1 MPGGQ
6 VRLFL
11 ALRWWEAPVVTEPG
25 DQTAAAAAGR
35 GHLRASRADREQ
47 VIDVLKTAFVQDRLD
62 RDEFDDRVGQAL
74 AARTYAELA
83 ALTGDIP
90 AGPPAALP
98 PEPSRAPAGLR
109 ESKPAKAAAYA
120 TLAAGLVVVAAIGG
134 GSSNPLLA
142 LGTVVLLSPFWLL
155 VLAGLLL
162 LHSRLD
168 KRAARQ
174 VPRGPG
180 QGGPRLHGQQ
190 QAGTGDD
197 PALPGDQ
204 ARPPGAEL
212 RTHQTRKDCGTVRY
226 AALRQCTVSKRRVA

>member
-1 MPGGQ
+1 MAEPRNEMAAGAGGQ
-6 VRLFL
+6 
-11 ALRWWEAPVVTEPG
+11 
-25 DQTAAAAAGR
+25 GR
-35 GHLRASRADREQ
+35 LRASRADRDQ

-62 RDEFDDRVGQAL
+62 RDEFDERVGQAL

-83 ALTGDIP
+83 ALAGDIP
-90 AGPPAALP
+90 AGPPADLP
-98 PEPSRAPAGLR
+98 REPSRGPARLR
-109 ESKPAKAAAYA
+109 ESKTAKAAAYA

-174 VPRGPG
+174 VPRDPGPG
-180 QGGPRLHGQQ
+180 GPGLDGQQ
-190 QAGTGDD
+190 QPGTRDD
-197 PALPGDQ
+197 PGLPGDQ
-204 ARPPGAEL
+204 ADPPGAEM
-212 RTHQTRKDCGTVRY
+212 RTHQTRKDCRTVRY
-226 AALRQCTVSKRRVA
+226 AALSQCTVSKRRVA

>member
-1 MPGGQ
+1 MTG
-6 VRLFL
+6 
-11 ALRWWEAPVVTEPG
+11 PG

-35 GHLRASRADREQ
+35 GRLRTSRADREQ
-47 VIDVLKTAFVQDRLD
+47 VIDALKTAFVQDRLN
-62 RDEFDDRVGQAL
+62 RDEFDERVGQAL
-74 AARTYAELA
+74 TARTWAELA

-90 AGPPAALP
+90 AGPAAALP
-98 PEPSRAPAGLR
+98 REPSRDPARLR
-109 ESKPAKAAAYA
+109 ESKTAKAAVYA

-168 KRAARQ
+168 KYAAPR
-174 VPRGPG
+174 VPRVPGPG
-180 QGGPRLHGQQ
+180 SPVLDGQQ

-204 ARPPGAEL
+204 ASPPGAEL
-212 RTHQTRKDCGTVRY
+212 RAHQTRKDWPDRSVRS
-226 AALRQCTVSKRRVA
+226 A

>member
-1 MPGGQ
+1 M
-6 VRLFL
+6 
-11 ALRWWEAPVVTEPG
+11 VTGPG

-35 GHLRASRADREQ
+35 GRLRTSRADREQ

-62 RDEFDDRVGQAL
+62 RDEFDERVGQAL

-90 AGPPAALP
+90 AGPAEALP
-98 PEPSRAPAGLR
+98 REPSRGPARLR
-109 ESKPAKAAAYA
+109 ESKTAKAAAYA
-120 TLAAGLVVVAAIGG
+120 TLAAGLVVVATIGG
-134 GSSNPLLA
+134 GSSNPLLV

-168 KRAARQ
+168 KRAARR
-174 VPRGPG
+174 VPRAPGPG
-180 QGGPRLHGQQ
+180 GPGHDGQR

-204 ARPPGAEL
+204 AGPPGAEL
-212 RTHQTRKDCGTVRY
+212 RAHQTRKDRSARSAKSVHSVKPPRGMRPAPGAV
-226 AALRQCTVSKRRVA
+226 